1 MAAEFLTLL
10 DHSRRQTAEYFQEV
24 EHLEEKRQAL
34 EKALAQATSEKQ
46 QLQQHTVTREKG
58 LLAIESEKQTASL
71 RLLLQQTEVN
81 SLKAKVEEIER
92 IRSAVTLSTN
102 DSRCDTCEAIDDD
115 VKGESSMPSFR
126 EKHRIDCS
134 ALLQTIRSSDI
145 RTVADAAREQATLI
159 KKNVEQSE
167 EALTSVRA
175 DIYAQKS
182 DISITE
188 ATLQSLQREVQELR
202 SQHTNLA
209 SSLEMSSSFSATKGS
224 DLDQLRQAETV
235 LSAKRSALLQ
245 ETARLRDETYHGKS
259 RKI

>member
-24 EHLEEKRQAL
+24 EHLEQKRQGL

-46 QLQQHTVTREKG
+46 QLQQHTVTSEKG
-58 LLAIESEKQTASL
+58 LLEIESEKQTASL

-92 IRSAVTLSTN
+92 IRSEVILSTN
-102 DSRCDTCEAIDDD
+102 DSR
-115 VKGESSMPSFR
+115 G
-126 EKHRIDCS
+126 KHRSDCS

-145 RTVADAAREQATLI
+145 RTVADAAREQATHI
-159 KKNVEQSE
+159 KKNIEQAE

-209 SSLEMSSSFSATKGS
+209 SSLKTSSSFSAAKGS
-224 DLDQLRQAETV
+224 DLDQLRQAEKI

-245 ETARLRDETYHGKS
+245 ETARLRDDTYHGKG
-259 RKI
+259 RKL